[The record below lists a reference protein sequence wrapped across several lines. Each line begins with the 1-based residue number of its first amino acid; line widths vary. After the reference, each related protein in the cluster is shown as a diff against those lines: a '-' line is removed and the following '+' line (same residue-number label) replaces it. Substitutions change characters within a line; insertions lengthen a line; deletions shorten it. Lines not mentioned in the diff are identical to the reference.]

1 MKDDTAQALVEFALL
16 LPVMLLFL
24 ALVVDAGTW
33 NYQKV
38 QLQTAASAS
47 AQAGSALLPD
57 TAAAR
62 TRALQ
67 IAEANDIDPED
78 VTVIAEAGQLE
89 VIVKKEG
96 SVFFSQLFI
105 KAPEITGRA
114 VYAK

>member
-1 MKDDTAQALVEFALL
+1 MSDKGQALVEFALL
-16 LPVMLLFL
+16 LPIMLLFL

-33 NYQKV
+33 NYQRA

-47 AQAGSALLPD
+47 AQAGAAMLPD
-57 TAAAR
+57 TAAAEE
-62 TRALQ
+62 RALQ
-67 IAEANDIDPED
+67 IAEANGIDPAD
-78 VTVIAEAGQLE
+78 VTVNAEAGQVE
-89 VIVKKEG
+89 VVIRKEG